1 MMMKNILDENATVNN
16 AASGELIFE
25 VDGDM
30 YFNVSDIYKIVD
42 FEYVVSVIE
51 SKGSE
56 YLYNNGNVLFNKIMD
71 SSDKCILYDSIVET
85 VISDCSDGSMC
96 YIDEDNNISIKYL
109 EYYILE
115 VFGRTMHAFDDN
127 DIVSLYGHEHEYEKF
142 HAFMHDDDEDRE
154 NVFFELDYQ
163 DILDIAIAFSDP
175 EDIRKKIIASYMNGR
190 NFE

>member
-115 VFGRTMHAFDDN
+115 VFGRTMVNA
-127 DIVSLYGHEHEYEKF
+127 
-142 HAFMHDDDEDRE
+142 
-154 NVFFELDYQ
+154 
-163 DILDIAIAFSDP
+163 P
-175 EDIRKKIIASYMNGR
+175 
-190 NFE
+190 